1 MFEHGAKVYAL
12 SKSSENLM
20 SLQEEAPGILTVM
33 VDLEDW
39 EATRKAVKNL
49 GHIDLLVNNAGVA
62 ILESFLDIKSE
73 SFDKYVIHFIECT
86 YI

>member
-12 SKSSENLM
+12 SKTSENLRK
-20 SLQEEAPGILTVM
+20 LQEEAPGILTVN

-39 EATRKAVKNL
+39 EATQKAVKDL

-73 SFDKYVIHFIECT
+73 SFDKYAVHKPVM
-86 YI
+86 